1 MQAELTQLEE
11 IARLFDEVERR
22 CGGLDILVNNAGRF
36 SPTPLPE
43 ASEDQW
49 DSLLDS
55 NVKAQF
61 FCAQRAAPLLR
72 RSGRGRIVNFA
83 SLGGLLAWSKYT
95 AYCVSKAGVI
105 MLTRCLARE
114 LAPEVTVNAIAPG
127 TISFPDDAP
136 EIAATFIRQAPLR
149 RTGEPQDIVD
159 AVSYLV
165 HAPFVTGQVLV
176 VDGGRSIPYLNQL
189 PAPLSLRLLA
199 NRRSELATHQA
210 RNQRAVGGEKII
222 ARQISRAAPRRFARK
237 QYFAERGTGES
248 PRKMRYRLRAAGPR
262 SGDVCGRLRAR
273 CERLRPVP
281 RAVREPAPL
290 AAFHRAESCRRE
302 IPTSAR
308 RRRRGV
314 AGRSA
319 GVPAVR

>member
-1 MQAELTQLEE
+1 VSEAAPGKKLSGQVALVTGAGRRIGRAIALRLAAEGARVAVHYGHSKAQADAVVAEIQDAGGEAFSVQAELTHQEDV
-11 IARLFDEVERR
+11 ARLFNEVERR

-36 SPTPLPE
+36 APTPLPE
-43 ASEDQW
+43 ATEDQW
-49 DSLLDS
+49 DNLLDS

-83 SLGGLLAWSKYT
+83 SLGGLLAWPKYT

-136 EIAATFIRQAPLR
+136 ELAATFIRQAPLR

-165 HAPFVTGQVLV
+165 HAAFVTGQVLV
-176 VDGGRSIPYLNQL
+176 VDGGRSIP
-189 PAPLSLRLLA
+189 S
-199 NRRSELATHQA
+199 
-210 RNQRAVGGEKII
+210 
-222 ARQISRAAPRRFARK
+222 
-237 QYFAERGTGES
+237 
-248 PRKMRYRLRAAGPR
+248 
-262 SGDVCGRLRAR
+262 
-273 CERLRPVP
+273 
-281 RAVREPAPL
+281 
-290 AAFHRAESCRRE
+290 
-302 IPTSAR
+302 
-308 RRRRGV
+308 
-314 AGRSA
+314 
-319 GVPAVR
+319 